1 MQIINYTKE
10 DSFETR
16 ANESV
21 KCIKWLHVRISEV
34 IITNAILAN
43 AKISNVTK

>member
-1 MQIINYTKE
+1 MQIINCTKE
-10 DSFETR
+10 DSIETR

-21 KCIKWLHVRISEV
+21 KCIKWLHV